1 MSESAHSP
9 ASAGDDEILSAGP
22 SPEEEHS
29 PLDEGTRSSKKQKRN
44 NRPQKGLSPPKKTW
58 ACGGADKTSAAF
70 QKALCGEKWEH
81 VSITEP
87 TKTAYSTG
95 YSTHCCILTQ
105 PNKRSLRASSH
116 AAPPSVVLVLHS
128 YKNAVRMLQDFYGTS
143 DKCREGILPMVAF
156 K

>member
-105 PNKRSLRASSH
+105 PNDRSLRAGIRSRH
-116 AAPPSVVLVLHS
+116 IAGFAAS
-128 YKNAVRMLQDFYGTS
+128 AVQH
-143 DKCREGILPMVAF
+143 
-156 K
+156 